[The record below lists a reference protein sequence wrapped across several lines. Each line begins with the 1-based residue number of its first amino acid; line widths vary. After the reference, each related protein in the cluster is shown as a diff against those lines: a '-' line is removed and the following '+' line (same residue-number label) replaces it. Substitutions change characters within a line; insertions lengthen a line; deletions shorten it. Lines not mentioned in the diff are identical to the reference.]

1 MSSSWNLAFS
11 HPGNNI
17 FEGMTNED
25 YKKIRERVVAMILA
39 TDMNFH
45 FGDLAKL
52 KGRLTSNG

>member
-1 MSSSWNLAFS
+1 MA
-11 HPGNNI
+11 
-17 FEGMTNED
+17 NED